1 MITQSS
7 NIQAELVTWKFSGTI
22 SSVND
27 PNGALSS
34 SGVNL
39 NSGDPFTI
47 MWTYDPTIGPTIQNT
62 EVAQWQFGTNRS
74 SMIMD
79 IDGYVWDSDINFN
92 DQVFDN
98 GLNENVTSGFR
109 TDLGS
114 TVTTPLDASF
124 TPSIT
129 ATSWALHATQ
139 GQDVLPDFSWPVS
152 IDLAQWD
159 QKGLEIFEEGIDV
172 HAQSYTYTIY
182 GDITSWTVEPCTP
195 TCSIS
200 LTGTAG
206 AHGVDICLAN
216 SCLESNLIE
225 WKTWLEFQGQKISIV
240 NAGSDGSIVL
250 PAGFSSCFTLIPPSI
265 DLPSGLVWGIRLIG
279 PVKGEEFCVHTV
291 TVP

>member
-39 NSGDPFTI
+39 NTGAPFTI
-47 MWTYDPTIGPTIQNT
+47 IWTYDPTIGPTIQNT

-79 IDGYVWDSDINFN
+79 IDSYVWDSDINFN
-92 DQVFDN
+92 DQVFGN
-98 GLNENVTSGFR
+98 GLNENVVSGFR
-109 TDLGS
+109 TDL
-114 TVTTPLDASF
+114 
-124 TPSIT
+124 
-129 ATSWALHATQ
+129 
-139 GQDVLPDFSWPVS
+139 
-152 IDLAQWD
+152 
-159 QKGLEIFEEGIDV
+159 
-172 HAQSYTYTIY
+172 
-182 GDITSWTVEPCTP
+182 
-195 TCSIS
+195 
-200 LTGTAG
+200 
-206 AHGVDICLAN
+206 
-216 SCLESNLIE
+216 
-225 WKTWLEFQGQKISIV
+225 
-240 NAGSDGSIVL
+240 GSDGSIVL